1 VLERVAGTAS
11 YEEYAITEKGI
22 ELWPAVRC
30 LTCWG
35 NEFYA
40 PAGPRRLFHH
50 AACGTEVDAR
60 DVCPKCNVVVKVGDL
75 VISPGPGL
83 PKPSDLTDPVTSALQ
98 EPRRLLD
105 PLNTK
110 TARSIRHG

>member
-1 VLERVAGTAS
+1 MPD
-11 YEEYAITEKGI
+11 AITEKGI

-35 NEFYA
+35 QEFYA

-60 DVCPKCNVVVKVGDL
+60 DVCPKCNVVGKVSDL
-75 VISPGPGL
+75 VFRL
-83 PKPSDLTDPVTSALQ
+83 RARLTQAI
-98 EPRRLLD
+98 
-105 PLNTK
+105 
-110 TARSIRHG
+110 RSH